1 MKVKLRS
8 IPIPQHPYPMHRRLR
23 IMFIAIA
30 VLLTIPLV
38 AMQFT
43 YEVRWSLSDFLVAA
57 ALLSGAA
64 LLIELCMRSTQRIA
78 VRVAAWAVVVLALVL
93 TWVELAVGVFGT
105 PFGGS

>member
-1 MKVKLRS
+1 M
-8 IPIPQHPYPMHRRLR
+8 YRRLR

-43 YEVRWSLSDFLVAA
+43 YEVRRSLSDFLVAA

-78 VRVAAWAVVVLALVL
+78 VRVVAWAVVILALVL

>member
-1 MKVKLRS
+1 
-8 IPIPQHPYPMHRRLR
+8 MHRRFR

-43 YEVRWSLSDFLVAA
+43 DEVRWSFSDFLVAV

-64 LLIELCMRSTQRIA
+64 LLIELCMRSTQRLA
-78 VRVAAWAVVVLALVL
+78 LRVVAWAAVVLALLL
-93 TWVELAVGVFGT
+93 TWAELAVGVFGT